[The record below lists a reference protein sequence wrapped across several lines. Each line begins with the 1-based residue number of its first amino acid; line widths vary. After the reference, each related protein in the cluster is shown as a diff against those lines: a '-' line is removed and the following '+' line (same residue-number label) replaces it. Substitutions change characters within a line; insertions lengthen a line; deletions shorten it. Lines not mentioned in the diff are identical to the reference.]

1 VGELGGTTGPEPG
14 YTPSGGET
22 DPVTGL
28 SRFEDIPG
36 EQGDGRSWSQIL
48 EQWNLI
54 EADMQEYYHID
65 LAEPGLLKSKTGR
78 WLRIRILGL
87 LTEGTR
93 THAALWPPKVPE
105 K

>member
-1 VGELGGTTGPEPG
+1 
-14 YTPSGGET
+14 
-22 DPVTGL
+22 
-28 SRFEDIPG
+28 
-36 EQGDGRSWSQIL
+36 
-48 EQWNLI
+48 
-54 EADMQEYYHID
+54 MQEHYHID